1 MLLRSQVTPASSQAL
16 SSGMQNNDVND
27 KSPAQQLRANII
39 DPVAMLLFQC
49 KIEDRIQKED
59 QMDKQSS
66 TYRDTK
72 ILKQE
77 PTPSS
82 GNSSTDSAKPEV
94 MRNLSGC
101 LSDVKSSEDMSLL
114 ARPIPRKLSL
124 QHIETEGEHE
134 PLNPLQK

>member
-1 MLLRSQVTPASSQAL
+1 
-16 SSGMQNNDVND
+16 
-27 KSPAQQLRANII
+27 
-39 DPVAMLLFQC
+39 
-49 KIEDRIQKED
+49 
-59 QMDKQSS
+59 
-66 TYRDTK
+66 
-72 ILKQE
+72 
-77 PTPSS
+77 
-82 GNSSTDSAKPEV
+82 